1 MQPSVPLWL
10 INLLASV
17 PPGLLVRGVALRC
30 VSLIAVAMVG
40 RVMTL
45 VVHWYACAR
54 RALLAMSAKRLSI
67 DGRLSLGNF
76 YAGCVFWTLFFICT
90 YKT

>member
-1 MQPSVPLWL
+1 MQPSVPSRL
-10 INLLASV
+10 ISLLASV
-17 PPGLLVRGVALRC
+17 PPGLLVCGVALRC
-30 VSLIAVAMVG
+30 VSPIAVAMVG

-54 RALLAMSAKRLSI
+54 RALPAMSAKRLSI
-67 DGRLSLGNF
+67 DGRLLLGNF
-76 YAGCVFWTLFFICT
+76 YAGCVFWTLFFTCT

>member
-1 MQPSVPLWL
+1 MQPSMLLLL
-10 INLLASV
+10 ISLLASV

-30 VSLIAVAMVG
+30 VSPIAVAMAG

-54 RALLAMSAKRLSI
+54 RALPAMSAKRLSI
-67 DGRLSLGNF
+67 DGRLLLGNF
-76 YAGCVFWTLFFICT
+76 YAGYVFWTLFFTCIC
-90 YKT
+90 KT

>member
-1 MQPSVPLWL
+1 MQPSVPLRL

-17 PPGLLVRGVALRC
+17 PPGLLVCGVALRC

-54 RALLAMSAKRLSI
+54 RALLAMSAKHLSI

-76 YAGCVFWTLFFICT
+76 YAGCVFWTPFFTCT